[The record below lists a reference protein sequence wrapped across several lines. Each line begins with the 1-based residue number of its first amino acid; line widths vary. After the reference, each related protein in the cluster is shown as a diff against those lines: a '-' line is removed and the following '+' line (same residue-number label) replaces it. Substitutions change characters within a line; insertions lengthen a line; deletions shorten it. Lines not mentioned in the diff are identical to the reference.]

1 VIPRAHFTLQ
11 LPGNRALT
19 LGDRTLV
26 MGILNVTPDSF
37 ADGGLYL
44 DPGAAEAAAI
54 EMAAR
59 GAALIDV
66 GGEST
71 RPGSDPIS
79 ADEEIA
85 RIRPVLER
93 LSRSLAIP
101 ISIDTSKPEVAEVA
115 VGEGAS
121 IINDVTGLRGAG
133 GPSGGWA
140 PRGLRGASGPSEAR
154 SRAGASGGGAR
165 AVRYDATLAKVAA
178 RSGAGLILMHAR
190 GRSRDMY
197 KDANYA
203 SVALEV
209 GEELRASLECAL
221 AAGMRRESVM
231 LDPGLGFAKRP
242 EHSYAALAALPAFA
256 ALGCPLV
263 AGPSRKSFLNAAIG
277 DRPPG
282 ERDMATAAS
291 VAAAVLLGAHIVRV
305 HNVPAM
311 VDVVRVA
318 DRIRGAGVSPAIL

>member
-59 GAALIDV
+59 GADLIDV

-71 RPGSDPIS
+71 RPGSDPIG
-79 ADEEIA
+79 ADEEIV

-93 LSRSLAIP
+93 LSRSITIP

-133 GPSGGWA
+133 GG
-140 PRGLRGASGPSEAR
+140 SEAR
-154 SRAGASGGGAR
+154 SRRASASGGGAPR
-165 AVRYDATLAKVAA
+165 AVSYDASLAKVAA

-197 KDANYA
+197 KEANYA

-209 GEELRASLECAL
+209 GEELRASVRRAL
-221 AAGMRRESVM
+221 AAGIRRESVM

-242 EHSYAALAALPAFA
+242 EHSYAALAALPALA
-256 ALGCPLV
+256 GLGCPLV
-263 AGPSRKSFLNAAIG
+263 AGPSRKSFLTAAIG
-277 DRPPG
+277 DRSPG

-291 VAAAVLLGAHIVRV
+291 VAAAVLLGVHVVRV

-318 DRIRGAGVSPAIL
+318 DRIRAAGV